1 MNTADAGTDLEMDD
15 AHIHPDG
22 TDTEDLSDWTAETT
36 LTTMPMRRTQ
46 ITDVSDS
53 DSEHGD
59 STTVSRAK
67 LQAAAAHYQA
77 LTAKVPKVSKHVPLA
92 SRRNRK
98 QDQPWKQ
105 KAVVPT
111 RLLYQ
116 WFESTRLLYRWFESQ
131 QNDYSS
137 HNFKRCDFI
146 DMIWTG
152 HGGDSPRDVSAR
164 SFYVEFAPTVSKNDK
179 AILVEEGGAVYRHYF
194 ECQGICSSAADIAE
208 GTDDDDYENLD
219 EPSRPGTDKKLNV
232 KRPKRKEPVMCR
244 TSLKL
249 LIEID
254 AKDLSKCTII
264 QKGVHSKAA
273 STAGLQYSR
282 RLRLHMIEQGSQV
295 GVTAAQL
302 KNDHHGGFPSL
313 SRLNGLSLGY
323 DPFIAVDCFVGQ
335 NSDNIFAYQ
344 PLKVTKTFKR
354 FSVGLKSSLSIRNL
368 IRWHGRPMFMDSSWK
383 NKNENRAPLTFVTTT
398 NAAGHMVPCAAYLSA
413 DSTARSFA
421 HLLKALEDQVVE
433 EAASRR
439 HAEIDRLVHI
449 LVCDWLV
456 YYEKY
461 SNEEPRLSPTD
472 RDIMLD
478 AHRLWETDVVTPSGT
493 ASYRVLGLRPS
504 GDEPRAYVV
513 NLRAAKL
520 SCTCNRWRQS
530 GKFCAHMHAAR
541 IFRAMGSVG
550 FYQAAEEE
558 GLPILREANADLR
571 LSTLSD
577 ATVNEDL
584 HNVWEAL
591 VPNNTDTQAGRQE
604 QGPPRGQTDQEE
616 PQQTNSDAEQE
627 ESTLEVNPP
636 SSRRPRKTRPLH
648 RRQKA
653 LKTKSTTAV
662 RFSAK
667 PDRKKD
673 TPWSTSSKNN
683 IRQYSPPPDQP
694 ASELHVGFSG
704 APVVVPLRSRGAP
717 VPNALERQIGQ
728 MESGHAL
735 PVRVA
740 GFPGTHLLEI
750 DFTCLR
756 PGQWLTGTVVHLFVQ
771 HTLHTFQSPARTT
784 TALGSRRIFVMGPS
798 LYQDNCDERNMRIRV
813 EKWYEDRVSNMNDL
827 HLQRATSPI

>member
-1 MNTADAGTDLEMDD
+1 MVMMNTADAGTDLEMDD

-22 TDTEDLSDWTAETT
+22 TDTEDLSDWNSGDDADDNANEADTG
-36 LTTMPMRRTQ
+36 
-46 ITDVSDS
+46 VSDS
-53 DSEHGD
+53 DSEHED

-116 WFESTRLLYRWFESQ
+116 WFESQ

-137 HNFKRCDFI
+137 HNFKKCDFI

-208 GTDDDDYENLD
+208 GTDDDNYENLD

-244 TSLKL
+244 TSLTL

-254 AKDLSKCTII
+254 AKDLSKCTIF
-264 QKGVHSKAA
+264 QKGVHFKAA

-282 RLRLHMIEQGSQV
+282 RLRLHKPSRSDGSSVEERLVKGLLHGMETFADTGATPRAFPRPSWRLSKPQQIERLVAGLRQ
-295 GVTAAQL
+295 A
-302 KNDHHGGFPSL
+302 
-313 SRLNGLSLGY
+313 SRLDA

-439 HAEIDRLVHI
+439 HAEVDRLVHI

-478 AHRLWETDVVTPSGT
+478 AHRLWETHVVTPSGT

-550 FYQAAEEE
+550 SYQDPSSAASEFRSSFRS
-558 GLPILREANADLR
+558 ISAEAIGPASSSMSSTKSSS
-571 LSTLSD
+571 LST
-577 ATVNEDL
+577 
-584 HNVWEAL
+584 
-591 VPNNTDTQAGRQE
+591 
-604 QGPPRGQTDQEE
+604 PPQ
-616 PQQTNSDAEQE
+616 P
-627 ESTLEVNPP
+627 NPP
-636 SSRRPRKTRPLH
+636 K
-648 RRQKA
+648 
-653 LKTKSTTAV
+653 
-662 RFSAK
+662 
-667 PDRKKD
+667 
-673 TPWSTSSKNN
+673 
-683 IRQYSPPPDQP
+683 
-694 ASELHVGFSG
+694 
-704 APVVVPLRSRGAP
+704 
-717 VPNALERQIGQ
+717 
-728 MESGHAL
+728 
-735 PVRVA
+735 
-740 GFPGTHLLEI
+740 
-750 DFTCLR
+750 
-756 PGQWLTGTVVHLFVQ
+756 
-771 HTLHTFQSPARTT
+771 
-784 TALGSRRIFVMGPS
+784 
-798 LYQDNCDERNMRIRV
+798 
-813 EKWYEDRVSNMNDL
+813 
-827 HLQRATSPI
+827 